1 MALNTTYRR
10 TDLEESMDDF
20 SMDNESLVIALDD
33 IARINQLLGGNSV
46 TLEGVKKLI
55 EDFPKDQTITIM
67 DFGCG
72 GGDMLRML
80 AKFGQENGLK
90 FNLIGI
96 DANEATIRHA
106 EKCSAEFENISYL
119 AEDIFEYDFSKY
131 KIDIA
136 LITLTLHHFKDEGI
150 LKIVNVILNLVTKG
164 IVVNDLH
171 RSKLA
176 YRLFQMIIFIFRLK
190 KMTADDGL
198 ISILRG
204 FKREDLEK
212 YSRNLQLKKYSIK
225 WKWAFRY
232 QWIIEKI

>member
-1 MALNTTYRR
+1 MALDTTHR

-20 SMDNESLVIALDD
+20 SMDNDGLVTALDD

-46 TLEGVKKLI
+46 TLEGVKTLI
-55 EDFPKDQTITIM
+55 KDFPKDKTITIM

-72 GGDMLRML
+72 SGDMLRML
-80 AKFGQENGLK
+80 SKFRKENNLK
-90 FNLIGI
+90 FQLIGI

-106 EKCSAEFENISYL
+106 QKCSIDFEDITYL
-119 AEDIFEYDFSKY
+119 AEDIFLYDFSKY
-131 KIDIA
+131 NIDIA
-136 LITLTLHHFKDEGI
+136 LITLTLHHFKDDEI
-150 LKIVNVILNLVTKG
+150 LKIMRVILNLVNKG
-164 IVVNDLH
+164 IVVNDLQ

-176 YRLFQMIIFIFRLK
+176 YRLFQAIIFIFRLE
-190 KMTADDGL
+190 KMTAEDGL

-212 YSRNLQLKKYSIK
+212 FSKELGLKKYSIK

-232 QWIIEKI
+232 QWIIEK

>member
-1 MALNTTYRR
+1 MALDTTYR

-20 SMDNESLVIALDD
+20 SMDNDGLVTALDD

-46 TLEGVKKLI
+46 TLDGVKTLI
-55 EDFPKDQTITIM
+55 KDFPKDKTITIM

-72 GGDMLRML
+72 SGDMLRML
-80 AKFGQENGLK
+80 SKFGKENNLN
-90 FNLIGI
+90 FQLIGI

-106 EKCSAEFENISYL
+106 EKCSTDFENITYL
-119 AEDIFEYDFSKY
+119 AEDIFLYDFSKDN
-131 KIDIA
+131 IDLA
-136 LITLTLHHFKDEGI
+136 LITLTLHHFKDEEI
-150 LKIVNVILNLVTKG
+150 LKIMRIILNLVKKG
-164 IVVNDLH
+164 IVVNDLQ

-176 YRLFQMIIFIFRLK
+176 YHLFQAIIFIFRLE
-190 KMTADDGL
+190 KMTAEDGL

-212 YSRNLQLKKYSIK
+212 FSKGLGLKKYSIK

>member
-1 MALNTTYRR
+1 MALDTTYR

-20 SMDNESLVIALDD
+20 SMDNDGLVTALDD

-46 TLEGVKKLI
+46 TLEGVQHLI
-55 EDFPKDQTITIM
+55 KNLPKDKTITIM

-72 GGDMLRML
+72 SGDMLRML
-80 AKFGQENGLK
+80 SEFGTKNNWKFQ
-90 FNLIGI
+90 LIGI

-106 EKCSAEFENISYL
+106 ENCSAGFDNITYL
-119 AEDIFEYDFSKY
+119 AEDIFLYDFSKIN
-131 KIDIA
+131 IDIA
-136 LITLTLHHFKDEGI
+136 LITLTLHHFKDPEI
-150 LKIVNVILNLVTKG
+150 LKIMRVIFNLVKKG
-164 IVVNDLH
+164 IVVNDLQ

-176 YRLFQMIIFIFRLK
+176 YRLFQAIIFIFRLE
-190 KMTADDGL
+190 KMTANDGL

-204 FKREDLEK
+204 FKKEDLEK
-212 YSRNLQLKKYSIK
+212 FSSDLGLKKYSIK

>member
-1 MALNTTYRR
+1 MALDTTHR

-20 SMDNESLVIALDD
+20 SMDNDGLVTALED

-46 TLEGVKKLI
+46 TLEGVEHLI
-55 EDFPKDQTITIM
+55 QDFPKDKTITII

-80 AKFGQENGLK
+80 AKYGLKHNLK

-96 DANEATIRHA
+96 DANAATIRHA
-106 EKCSAEFENISYL
+106 EKCSADFENITYL
-119 AEDIFEYDFSKY
+119 AEDIFLFDFSKY
-131 KIDIA
+131 DIDIA
-136 LITLTLHHFKDEGI
+136 LITLTLHHFKDNEI
-150 LKIVNVILNLVTKG
+150 IKIMKVLINLASKG
-164 IVVNDLH
+164 IIVNDLH

-176 YRLFQMIIFIFRLK
+176 YRLFQVIIFIFGLE
-190 KMTADDGL
+190 KMTANDGL

-204 FKREDLEK
+204 FKRKDLEK
-212 YSRNLQLKKYSIK
+212 YSKELGLAKYSIR

-232 QWIIEKI
+232 QWIIEK

>member
-1 MALNTTYRR
+1 MALDTTYR

-20 SMDNESLVIALDD
+20 SMDNDGLVIALDD

-46 TLEGVKKLI
+46 TLDGVQHLI
-55 EDFPKDQTITIM
+55 KDLQKDQTITIM

-72 GGDMLRML
+72 SGDMLRML
-80 AKFGQENGLK
+80 SKFGAENNLK
-90 FNLIGI
+90 FQLIGI

-106 EKCSAEFENISYL
+106 EKCSTDFENITYL
-119 AEDIFEYDFSKY
+119 AEDIFLYDFSKL

-136 LITLTLHHFKDEGI
+136 LITLTLHHFKDDEI
-150 LKIVNVILNLVTKG
+150 LKIMRVILNLVRKG
-164 IVVNDLH
+164 IVVNDLQ

-176 YRLFQMIIFIFRLK
+176 YRLFQMIIFIFRSE
-190 KMTADDGL
+190 KMTANDGL

-204 FKREDLEK
+204 FKKEDLQN
-212 YSRNLQLKKYSIK
+212 YSRDLGLKKYSIN

-232 QWIIEKI
+232 QWIITK

>member
-1 MALNTTYRR
+1 MAVNTTYRR
-10 TDLEESMDDF
+10 TDLDESMDDF

-212 YSRNLQLKKYSIK
+212 YSRELQLKKYSIK

>member
-1 MALNTTYRR
+1 MALNTTYR

-20 SMDNESLVIALDD
+20 SMDNDGLVTALND

-46 TLEGVKKLI
+46 TLDGVKTLIKNFPKYKLI
-55 EDFPKDQTITIM
+55 TII

-80 AKFGQENGLK
+80 SKFGKENNLK
-90 FNLIGI
+90 FQLIGI

-106 EKCSAEFENISYL
+106 EKCSSEFENITYL
-119 AEDIFEYDFSKY
+119 AEDIFLYDFSKY
-131 KIDIA
+131 NIDIA
-136 LITLTLHHFKDEGI
+136 LITLTLHHFKDDEI
-150 LKIVNVILNLVTKG
+150 LKIMRVILNLVKKG
-164 IVVNDLH
+164 IVINDLQ

-176 YRLFQMIIFIFRLK
+176 YRLFQAIIFIFRLE
-190 KMTADDGL
+190 KMTAEDGL

-204 FKREDLEK
+204 FKREDLEQFSK
-212 YSRNLQLKKYSIK
+212 ELGLKKYSIK

>member
-1 MALNTTYRR
+1 MALDTTYR

-20 SMDNESLVIALDD
+20 SMDNDGLVTALDD

-46 TLEGVKKLI
+46 TLDGVQHLI
-55 EDFPKDQTITIM
+55 KDLPKDQTITIM

-72 GGDMLRML
+72 SGDMLRML
-80 AKFGQENGLK
+80 SKFGAENNLK
-90 FNLIGI
+90 FQLIGI

-106 EKCSAEFENISYL
+106 EKCSTEFENITYL
-119 AEDIFEYDFSKY
+119 AEDIFLYDFSKY
-131 KIDIA
+131 NIDIA
-136 LITLTLHHFKDEGI
+136 LITLTLHHFKDDEI
-150 LKIVNVILNLVTKG
+150 LKIMRVILNLVKKG
-164 IVVNDLH
+164 IVVNDLQ

-176 YRLFQMIIFIFRLK
+176 YRLFQAIIFIFRLE
-190 KMTADDGL
+190 KMTAEDGL

-212 YSRNLQLKKYSIK
+212 FSNHLGFKKYSIK

-232 QWIIEKI
+232 QWIITKTN

>member
-1 MALNTTYRR
+1 MALDTTYR

-20 SMDNESLVIALDD
+20 SMDNDGLVTALDD

-46 TLEGVKKLI
+46 TLDGVQHLI
-55 EDFPKDQTITIM
+55 KDLPKDQTITIM

-72 GGDMLRML
+72 SGDMLRML
-80 AKFGQENGLK
+80 SKFGAENNLK
-90 FNLIGI
+90 FQLIGI

-106 EKCSAEFENISYL
+106 EKCSIDFENITYL
-119 AEDIFEYDFSKY
+119 SEDIFLYDFSKY

-136 LITLTLHHFKDEGI
+136 LITLTLHHFKDDEI
-150 LKIVNVILNLVTKG
+150 LKILRVILNLVQKG
-164 IVVNDLH
+164 IVVNDLQ

-176 YRLFQMIIFIFRLK
+176 YRLFQMIIFIFRLE
-190 KMTADDGL
+190 KMTANDGL

-204 FKREDLEK
+204 FKKEDLQN
-212 YSRNLQLKKYSIK
+212 YSKDLGLKKYSIN

-232 QWIIEKI
+232 QWIITK

>member
-1 MALNTTYRR
+1 
-10 TDLEESMDDF
+10 MDDF
-20 SMDNESLVIALDD
+20 SLDNDELTTALDD
-33 IARINQLLGGNSV
+33 IAKINRFLGGNAV
-46 TLEGVKKLI
+46 TLDGVKYLLKKLP
-55 EDFPKDQTITIM
+55 EHSEITIM

-72 GGDMLRML
+72 SGDMLRML
-80 AKFGQENGLK
+80 SKYGAANSLK

-106 EKCSAEFENISYL
+106 ENCSADYKEITYL
-119 AEDIFEYDFSKY
+119 AEDIFKYDFSPY

-136 LITLTLHHFKDEGI
+136 LITLTLHHFKDEDV
-150 LKIVNVILNLVTKG
+150 LKILRTVNNLVTTG
-164 IVVNDLH
+164 TVVNDLQ

-176 YRLFQMIIFIFRLK
+176 YRLFQAIIFIFRLD

-204 FKREDLEK
+204 FKKAELEK
-212 YSRNLQLKKYSIK
+212 YASALNFKKYSIA

-232 QWIIEKI
+232 QWIIEK

>member
-1 MALNTTYRR
+1 MALDTTDR

-20 SMDNESLVIALDD
+20 SMDNDGLVTALDD

-46 TLEGVKKLI
+46 TLNGVKTLI
-55 EDFPKDQTITIM
+55 KDFPKDKTINIM

-72 GGDMLRML
+72 SGDMLRML
-80 AKFGQENGLK
+80 SKFGTENNLE
-90 FNLIGI
+90 FQLIGI

-106 EKCSAEFENISYL
+106 EKCSTDFKNITYL
-119 AEDIFEYDFSKY
+119 AEDIFLYDFSKY

-136 LITLTLHHFKDEGI
+136 LITLTLHHFKDDEI
-150 LKIVNVILNLVTKG
+150 LKILRVILNLVRKG
-164 IVVNDLH
+164 IVVNDLE

-176 YRLFQMIIFIFRLK
+176 YRLFQMIIFIFRLE
-190 KMTADDGL
+190 KMTANDGL

-204 FKREDLEK
+204 FKKEDLQN
-212 YSRNLQLKKYSIK
+212 YSNELGLKKYSIK

-232 QWIIEKI
+232 QWIITK

>member
-1 MALNTTYRR
+1 MALDTTYR

-20 SMDNESLVIALDD
+20 SMDNEGLVTALDD

-46 TLEGVKKLI
+46 TLEGVQQLI
-55 EDFPKDQTITIM
+55 KNLPEDKTITIM

-72 GGDMLRML
+72 SGDMLRML
-80 AKFGQENGLK
+80 SKFGEKNNIN

-106 EKCSAEFENISYL
+106 EKCTADFANITYL
-119 AEDIFEYDFSKY
+119 AEDIFLFDFSKY
-131 KIDIA
+131 NIDIA
-136 LITLTLHHFKDEGI
+136 LITLTLHHFKDDEI
-150 LKIVNVILNLVTKG
+150 LKIMRVIFNLVKKG
-164 IVVNDLH
+164 IVVNDLQ

-176 YRLFQMIIFIFRLK
+176 YRLFQAIIFIFRLE
-190 KMTADDGL
+190 KMTANDGL

-204 FKREDLEK
+204 FKKEDLEK
-212 YSRNLQLKKYSIK
+212 FSKDIGLKKYSIK

>member
-1 MALNTTYRR
+1 MALDTTYR

-20 SMDNESLVIALDD
+20 SMDNDGLVIALDD

-46 TLEGVKKLI
+46 TLDGVQHLI
-55 EDFPKDQTITIM
+55 KDLQKDQTITIM

-72 GGDMLRML
+72 SGDMLRML
-80 AKFGQENGLK
+80 SKFGAENNLK
-90 FNLIGI
+90 FQLIGI

-106 EKCSAEFENISYL
+106 EKCSTDFENITYL
-119 AEDIFEYDFSKY
+119 AEDIFLYDFSKL

-136 LITLTLHHFKDEGI
+136 LITLTLHHFKDDEI
-150 LKIVNVILNLVTKG
+150 LKIMRVILNLVRKG
-164 IVVNDLH
+164 IVVNDLQ

-176 YRLFQMIIFIFRLK
+176 YRLFQMIIFIFRLE
-190 KMTADDGL
+190 KMTANDGL

-204 FKREDLEK
+204 FKKEDLQN
-212 YSRNLQLKKYSIK
+212 YSRDLGLKKYSIN

-232 QWIIEKI
+232 QWIITK

>member
-1 MALNTTYRR
+1 MALDTTYR

-20 SMDNESLVIALDD
+20 SMDNDGLVTALDD

-46 TLEGVKKLI
+46 TLEGVKTLI
-55 EDFPKDQTITIM
+55 KDFPKDKTITIM

-72 GGDMLRML
+72 SGDMLRML
-80 AKFGQENGLK
+80 SKFGKEN
-90 FNLIGI
+90 NLNFQVIGI

-106 EKCSAEFENISYL
+106 EKCSEEFENITYL
-119 AEDIFEYDFSKY
+119 AEDIFLYDFSKY
-131 KIDIA
+131 NIDIA
-136 LITLTLHHFKDEGI
+136 LITLTLHHFKDDEI
-150 LKIVNVILNLVTKG
+150 LKIMRVILNLVKKG
-164 IVVNDLH
+164 IVVNDLQ

-176 YRLFQMIIFIFRLK
+176 YRLFQAIIFIFRLE
-190 KMTADDGL
+190 KMTAEDGL

-212 YSRNLQLKKYSIK
+212 FSTELGLKKCSIK

-232 QWIIEKI
+232 QWIIEKL

>member
-1 MALNTTYRR
+1 MALDTTYR

-20 SMDNESLVIALDD
+20 SMDNDGLVTALDD
-33 IARINQLLGGNSV
+33 IARINQFLGGNSV
-46 TLEGVKKLI
+46 TLEGVQHLI
-55 EDFPKDQTITIM
+55 KDFPKDQTITIM

-72 GGDMLRML
+72 SGDMLRML
-80 AKFGQENGLK
+80 WKFGKENNLK
-90 FNLIGI
+90 FQLIGI

-106 EKCSAEFENISYL
+106 EKCSTEFENITYL
-119 AEDIFEYDFSKY
+119 AEDIFLYDFSKY

-136 LITLTLHHFKDEGI
+136 LITLTLHHFKDDEI
-150 LKIVNVILNLVTKG
+150 LKIMRVILNLVKKG

-171 RSKLA
+171 RSKIA

-190 KMTADDGL
+190 KMTAQDGL

-212 YSRNLQLKKYSIK
+212 FSKELALKKYSIK

-232 QWIIEKI
+232 QWIIQKIN